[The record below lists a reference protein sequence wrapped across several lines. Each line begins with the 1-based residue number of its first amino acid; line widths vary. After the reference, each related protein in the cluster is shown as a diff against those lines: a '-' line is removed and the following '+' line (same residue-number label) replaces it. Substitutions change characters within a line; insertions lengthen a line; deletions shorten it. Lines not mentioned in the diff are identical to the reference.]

1 MLLVLNLPYD
11 KNQETPAP
19 ACHRRRGFPVFTS
32 DYTCL
37 HISSLNALPSP
48 DILPPREPLSPHR
61 HGTPP
66 RKIQPIPLPW
76 WPLTTAW
83 PWEPSRPSTKPA
95 LRFRTTSASSDTTT
109 QTRQNTP
116 CPRLPPWKSMHPSWP
131 RQRPECCSSHGFR
144 YRTKAPSAPTT

>member
-1 MLLVLNLPYD
+1 MLLVLKLPYD
-11 KNQETPAP
+11 KNRKP
-19 ACHRRRGFPVFTS
+19 RRLLATGAGVFRFS
-32 DYTCL
+32 RWIIHAY
-37 HISSLNALPSP
+37 ISLPSTLLPSP
-48 DILPPREPLSPHR
+48 DILPPKEPLSPHR

-83 PWEPSRPSTKPA
+83 PWAPSRPSTKPA

-109 QTRQNTP
+109 QIRQNTP